1 MVKFNNKFELLN
13 FIKSLYFLDKGTQG
27 ECYYNLID
35 NKVYKIFSSYLE
47 DGISYFDIDFYF
59 KFSNVKNKTFIWMTD
74 VIMVDNLCVGYITDY
89 VNGMMLNQVNPLTI
103 NIDLFLRL
111 IKDVNSDIELVSKNG
126 IQIED
131 LMYNLMYSS
140 DKINIIDFVNYY
152 YSNLSY
158 EELLIKNLERFNMVI
173 YYFLI
178 DTYFDDFIRNDIN
191 LLKMYKEKDINLEKF
206 INLFRLKL
214 SEYIIYKI
222 NVLGQAYLCINKLSK
237 NSPKYI
243 REYK

>member
-1 MVKFNNKFELLN
+1 MQKH
-13 FIKSLYFLDKGTQG
+13 
-27 ECYYNLID
+27 
-35 NKVYKIFSSYLE
+35 
-47 DGISYFDIDFYF
+47 
-59 KFSNVKNKTFIWMTD
+59 
-74 VIMVDNLCVGYITDY
+74 
-89 VNGMMLNQVNPLTI
+89 
-103 NIDLFLRL
+103 
-111 IKDVNSDIELVSKNG
+111 
-126 IQIED
+126 
-131 LMYNLMYSS
+131 
-140 DKINIIDFVNYY
+140 YY

-214 SEYIIYKI
+214 SEYMGYKI